1 MAQVLFCERERTDE
15 NIWNVEET
23 VQVVRKNMF
32 NLWVKR
38 QCYRAKRGSCFS
50 LQSGWQERRCDW
62 LRKEKGVFQGN
73 TEPRGLLAEEQTDR
87 LKQSLDWLQREARLW
102 CLRSWGSRGEKFERA
117 QRGSAG
123 RKVKKRTGR
132 ERDCQRRKIGTRQK
146 TGNSFAHGR
155 CILRGKNNTIPFRA
169 KTKKNV
175 E

>member
-1 MAQVLFCERERTDE
+1 MKLLWRWWLRCFSARERTDE

-87 LKQSLDWLQREARLW
+87 LKQSLDWLQRERVCGVWDLEEAEERNLSVHREGVLEGRLK
-102 CLRSWGSRGEKFERA
+102 RGRDGKETVRGERSE
-117 QRGSAG
+117 QG
-123 RKVKKRTGR
+123 RK
-132 ERDCQRRKIGTRQK
+132 QGTVLPMADV
-146 TGNSFAHGR
+146 F
-155 CILRGKNNTIPFRA
+155 
-169 KTKKNV
+169 
-175 E
+175 